1 MIEKKKETRTFG
13 CAILASIDH
22 LLLLFDLLLFFQV
35 AKFGF
40 CANDSCFFTVVLY
53 NYRKQKNNRPG
64 NEGFFSYI
72 SNTERKPVMSAVNP
86 AKPKPRNR
94 HASQGG
100 WKRQAAYLTMVLP
113 GVILLLMFSYLPMPG
128 VILAFKSYQMTVPT
142 ETSFF
147 QNVFLNS
154 LVASNWNGISN
165 FTYLLKDAPML
176 IRNTVGYNVLFMV
189 VGVIL
194 QVGLAVVINEMRN
207 RKTAKVYHTIAFMP
221 YFVSWIVVMYALYA
235 MIAFNGFFNQVAANL
250 GKEPIKYYS
259 QKQYWPWIFLLAN
272 IWKYT
277 GQGSIIYLATLT
289 GFDEQLYEAGS
300 IDGASK
306 WQQFR
311 YITLPQLMPTIV
323 MLQILAVGRIFN
335 GDFDM
340 FYSLPNGSG
349 TLRQVTTTIDV
360 YVYDM
365 LKKGNLRNSF
375 GYAGAGAFF
384 QSIVGFVLIL
394 LTNAIVRRHQ
404 PDMALF

>member
-1 MIEKKKETRTFG
+1 
-13 CAILASIDH
+13 
-22 LLLLFDLLLFFQV
+22 
-35 AKFGF
+35 
-40 CANDSCFFTVVLY
+40 
-53 NYRKQKNNRPG
+53 
-64 NEGFFSYI
+64 
-72 SNTERKPVMSAVNP
+72 MSAVNP

-154 LVASNWNGISN
+154 LVASSWNGISN

>member
-1 MIEKKKETRTFG
+1 
-13 CAILASIDH
+13 
-22 LLLLFDLLLFFQV
+22 
-35 AKFGF
+35 
-40 CANDSCFFTVVLY
+40 
-53 NYRKQKNNRPG
+53 
-64 NEGFFSYI
+64 
-72 SNTERKPVMSAVNP
+72 MSAVNKT
-86 AKPKPRNR
+86 KPVPNHR

-113 GVILLLMFSYLPMPG
+113 GVVFLLLFSYLPMPG
-128 VILAFKSYQMTVPT
+128 IILAFKSYQMTMPT
-142 ETSFF
+142 ESSLFK
-147 QNVFLNS
+147 NVFLNS
-154 LVASNWNGISN
+154 LVMSKWNGISN

-176 IRNTVGYNVLFMV
+176 IRNTVGYNLLFMV
-189 VGVIL
+189 VGVFL
-194 QVGLAVVINEMRN
+194 QVGLAVIINEMRN
-207 RKTAKVYHTIAFMP
+207 RRTAKLYHTIAFMP

-235 MIAFNGFFNQVAANL
+235 MIAFNGFFNKINAAM
-250 GKEPIKYYS
+250 GHDAIKYYS
-259 QKQYWPWIFLLAN
+259 QKQYWPWIFLVAN

-289 GFDEQLYEAGS
+289 GFDEQLYEAGA

-384 QSIVGFVLIL
+384 QSVVGFVLIL
-394 LTNAIVRRHQ
+394 LTNWIVKRHQ

>member
-1 MIEKKKETRTFG
+1 
-13 CAILASIDH
+13 
-22 LLLLFDLLLFFQV
+22 
-35 AKFGF
+35 
-40 CANDSCFFTVVLY
+40 
-53 NYRKQKNNRPG
+53 
-64 NEGFFSYI
+64 
-72 SNTERKPVMSAVNP
+72 MSVVNP
-86 AKPKPRNR
+86 TKPAPRGK

-100 WKRQAAYLTMVLP
+100 WKRQAAYFTMVLP
-113 GVILLLMFSYLPMPG
+113 GVLFLLAFNYLPMPG
-128 VILAFKSYQMTVPT
+128 IILAFKNYQMTVPT
-142 ETSFF
+142 KTSFF

-154 LVASNWNGISN
+154 LVCSPWNGLNN
-165 FTYLLKDAPML
+165 FTYLLKDAWML
-176 IRNTVGYNVLFMV
+176 IRNTVGYNLLFMI
-189 VGVIL
+189 VGVFL
-194 QVGLAVVINEMRN
+194 QVGLAVIINEMRN

-221 YFVSWIVVMYALYA
+221 YFISWIVVMYALYA
-235 MIAFNGFFNQVAANL
+235 MIAFNGFFNQVSGASV
-250 GKEPIKYYS
+250 KYYS
-259 QKQYWPWIFLLAN
+259 TPSYWPWIFLLAN

-289 GFDEQLYEAGS
+289 GFDEQLYEAGA

-349 TLRQVTTTIDV
+349 TLTQVTTTIDV
-360 YVYDM
+360 YVYNM

-384 QSIVGFVLIL
+384 QSVVGFVLIL
-394 LTNAIVRRHQ
+394 VTNRIVKKHQ
-404 PDMALF
+404 PEMALF

>member
-1 MIEKKKETRTFG
+1 
-13 CAILASIDH
+13 
-22 LLLLFDLLLFFQV
+22 
-35 AKFGF
+35 
-40 CANDSCFFTVVLY
+40 
-53 NYRKQKNNRPG
+53 
-64 NEGFFSYI
+64 
-72 SNTERKPVMSAVNP
+72 MSAVNP
-86 AKPKPRNR
+86 AKPVRAGK

-100 WKRQAAYLTMVLP
+100 WKRQAIYLTMVLP
-113 GVILLLMFSYLPMPG
+113 GVIFLLLFSYLPMPG
-128 VILAFKSYQMTVPT
+128 IILAFKNYRMTMPT
-142 ETSFF
+142 ENSLF

-154 LVASNWNGISN
+154 LIASPWNGLNN

-176 IRNTVGYNVLFMV
+176 IRNTVGYNLLFMV
-189 VGVIL
+189 VGVVL
-194 QVGLAVVINEMRN
+194 QVGLAVIINEMRN
-207 RKTAKVYHTIAFMP
+207 RKTAKIYHTIAFMP

-235 MIAFNGFFNQVAANL
+235 MIAFNGFFNQMGTMF
-250 GKEPIKYYS
+250 GKDPIKYYS
-259 QKQYWPWIFLLAN
+259 QKQYWPWIFLIAN

-300 IDGASK
+300 IDGAGK

-311 YITLPQLMPTIV
+311 YITLPQLLPTIV

-384 QSIVGFVLIL
+384 QSVVGFVLIL
-394 LTNAIVRRHQ
+394 VTNRIVKRHQ
-404 PDMALF
+404 PEMALF

>member
-1 MIEKKKETRTFG
+1 
-13 CAILASIDH
+13 
-22 LLLLFDLLLFFQV
+22 
-35 AKFGF
+35 
-40 CANDSCFFTVVLY
+40 
-53 NYRKQKNNRPG
+53 
-64 NEGFFSYI
+64 
-72 SNTERKPVMSAVNP
+72 MSVVNP
-86 AKPKPRNR
+86 AKPVPRGK

-113 GVILLLMFSYLPMPG
+113 GVIFLLMFAYLPMPG
-128 VILAFKSYQMTVPT
+128 IVLAFKNYQMTVPT
-142 ETSFF
+142 KESFF

-154 LVASNWNGISN
+154 LVMSPWNGLNN
-165 FTYLLKDAPML
+165 FSYLTKDAWML
-176 IRNTVGYNVLFMV
+176 IRNTVGYNLLFMI
-189 VGVIL
+189 VGVFL
-194 QVGLAVVINEMRN
+194 QVGLAVIINEMRN

-221 YFVSWIVVMYALYA
+221 YFISWIVVMYALYA
-235 MIAFNGFFNQVAANL
+235 MIAYNGFFNQVGTSL
-250 GKEPIKYYS
+250 GHDPVKYYS
-259 QKQYWPWIFLLAN
+259 QPGYWPWIFLLAN

-289 GFDEQLYEAGS
+289 GFDEQLYEAGA

-349 TLRQVTTTIDV
+349 TLRQVTTTIDT

-394 LTNAIVRRHQ
+394 LTNWIVKKHQ
-404 PDMALF
+404 PEMALF

>member
-1 MIEKKKETRTFG
+1 
-13 CAILASIDH
+13 
-22 LLLLFDLLLFFQV
+22 
-35 AKFGF
+35 
-40 CANDSCFFTVVLY
+40 
-53 NYRKQKNNRPG
+53 
-64 NEGFFSYI
+64 
-72 SNTERKPVMSAVNP
+72 MSVVNP
-86 AKPKPRNR
+86 TRPRPR
-94 HASQGG
+94 GKHASQGG

-113 GVILLLMFSYLPMPG
+113 GVVFLLMFAYLPMPG
-128 VILAFKSYQMTVPT
+128 IVLAFKNYQMTVPT
-142 ETSFF
+142 QSSLFK
-147 QNVFLNS
+147 NVFLNS
-154 LVASNWNGISN
+154 LIASPWNGLNN
-165 FTYLLKDAPML
+165 FSYLLKDAPML
-176 IRNTVGYNVLFMV
+176 IRNTVGYNLLFMV
-189 VGVIL
+189 VGVFL

-235 MIAFNGFFNQVAANL
+235 MIAFNGFFNQIGTAMGHTAV
-250 GKEPIKYYS
+250 KYYS

-289 GFDEQLYEAGS
+289 GFDEQLYEAGA

-349 TLRQVTTTIDV
+349 PLRQVTTTIDV
-360 YVYDM
+360 YVYNM
-365 LKKGNLRNSF
+365 LKRGDLPNSF
-375 GYAGAGAFF
+375 GYASAGAFF
-384 QSIVGFVLIL
+384 QSIVGFILIL
-394 LTNAIVRRHQ
+394 LTNWIVRRRQ
-404 PDMALF
+404 PEMALF

>member
-1 MIEKKKETRTFG
+1 MAMSTAKKKKGT
-13 CAILASIDH
+13 S
-22 LLLLFDLLLFFQV
+22 
-35 AKFGF
+35 
-40 CANDSCFFTVVLY
+40 
-53 NYRKQKNNRPG
+53 
-64 NEGFFSYI
+64 
-72 SNTERKPVMSAVNP
+72 
-86 AKPKPRNR
+86 
-94 HASQGG
+94 GG
-100 WKRQAAYLTMVLP
+100 WKRQGAYLTMVLP
-113 GVILLLMFSYLPMPG
+113 GCLFLLAFAYLPMPG
-128 VILAFKSYQMTVPT
+128 IVLAFKFYKMQVPQAGDL
-142 ETSFF
+142 F

-154 LVASNWNGISN
+154 LVKSDWNGLNN
-165 FTYLLKDAPML
+165 FTYLLKDAWML
-176 IRNTVGYNVLFMV
+176 IRNTVGYNLLFMV
-189 VGVIL
+189 VGVLL
-194 QVGLAVVINEMRN
+194 QVTLAVLINELRN
-207 RKTAKVYHTIAFMP
+207 RKTAKVYHTIMFMP

-235 MIAFNGFFNQVAANL
+235 MIAFNGFFNQIAAAT
-250 GKEPIKYYS
+250 GAEAVKYYS
-259 QKQYWPWIFLLAN
+259 EKQYWPWIFLVAN

-289 GFDEQLYEAGS
+289 GFDEQLYEAGA

-323 MLQILAVGRIFN
+323 MLQILAIGRIFN

-384 QSIVGFVLIL
+384 QSVVGFILIL
-394 LTNAIVRRHQ
+394 VTNRIVKKHQ
-404 PDMALF
+404 PEMALF

>member
-1 MIEKKKETRTFG
+1 M
-13 CAILASIDH
+13 S
-22 LLLLFDLLLFFQV
+22 
-35 AKFGF
+35 
-40 CANDSCFFTVVLY
+40 VV
-53 NYRKQKNNRPG
+53 NP
-64 NEGFFSYI
+64 
-72 SNTERKPVMSAVNP
+72 RKPV
-86 AKPKPRNR
+86 PRGK

-113 GVILLLMFSYLPMPG
+113 GVIFLLMFSYLPMPG
-128 VILAFKSYQMTVPT
+128 IILAFKNYQMTVPQAGDL
-142 ETSFF
+142 F

-154 LVASNWNGISN
+154 LVKSPWNGLNN

-176 IRNTVGYNVLFMV
+176 IRNTVGYNLLFMV
-189 VGVIL
+189 VGVVL
-194 QVGLAVVINEMRN
+194 QVGLAVIINEMRN

-221 YFVSWIVVMYALYA
+221 YFISWIVVMYALYA
-235 MIAFNGFFNQVAANL
+235 MISFSGFFNQVGATL
-250 GKEPIKYYS
+250 GHDPVKYYS

-289 GFDEQLYEAGS
+289 GFDEQLYEAGA

-384 QSIVGFVLIL
+384 QSVVGFVLIL
-394 LTNAIVRRHQ
+394 ITNTIVKKHQ
-404 PDMALF
+404 PEMALF

>member
-1 MIEKKKETRTFG
+1 M
-13 CAILASIDH
+13 S
-22 LLLLFDLLLFFQV
+22 
-35 AKFGF
+35 
-40 CANDSCFFTVVLY
+40 VV
-53 NYRKQKNNRPG
+53 
-64 NEGFFSYI
+64 
-72 SNTERKPVMSAVNP
+72 NT
-86 AKPKPRNR
+86 AKPRPSGK

-113 GVILLLMFSYLPMPG
+113 GVLFLLAFCYLPMPG
-128 VILAFKSYQMTVPT
+128 IILAFKNYKMSRPGAGD
-142 ETSFF
+142 FF

-154 LVASNWNGISN
+154 LIKSPWNGLNN

-176 IRNTVGYNVLFMV
+176 IRNTVGYNLLFMV
-189 VGVIL
+189 VGVFL
-194 QVGLAVVINEMRN
+194 QVGLAVIINEMRN

-235 MIAFNGFFNQVAANL
+235 MIAVKGFFNQFGAVL
-250 GKEPIKYYS
+250 GKEAVMYYS
-259 QKQYWPWIFLLAN
+259 EPGYWPWIFLLAN

-289 GFDEQLYEAGS
+289 GFDEQLYEAGA

-349 TLRQVTTTIDV
+349 TLRQVTSTIDV
-360 YVYDM
+360 YVYNM
-365 LKKGNLRNSF
+365 LKRGDLPNSF
-375 GYAGAGAFF
+375 GYASAGAFF
-384 QSIVGFVLIL
+384 QSIVGFVLIIV
-394 LTNAIVRRHQ
+394 TNKIVKRHQ
-404 PDMALF
+404 PEMALF

>member
-1 MIEKKKETRTFG
+1 
-13 CAILASIDH
+13 
-22 LLLLFDLLLFFQV
+22 
-35 AKFGF
+35 
-40 CANDSCFFTVVLY
+40 
-53 NYRKQKNNRPG
+53 
-64 NEGFFSYI
+64 
-72 SNTERKPVMSAVNP
+72 
-86 AKPKPRNR
+86 
-94 HASQGG
+94 
-100 WKRQAAYLTMVLP
+100 
-113 GVILLLMFSYLPMPG
+113 
-128 VILAFKSYQMTVPT
+128 
-142 ETSFF
+142 
-147 QNVFLNS
+147 
-154 LVASNWNGISN
+154 
-165 FTYLLKDAPML
+165 ML
-176 IRNTVGYNVLFMV
+176 IRNTVGYNLLFMV
-189 VGVIL
+189 VGVFL
-194 QVGLAVVINEMRN
+194 QVGLAVIINEMRN

-221 YFVSWIVVMYALYA
+221 YFISWIVVMYALYA
-235 MIAFNGFFNQVAANL
+235 MIAFNGFFNQVAATL
-250 GKEPIKYYS
+250 GQDPVKYYS
-259 QKQYWPWIFLLAN
+259 QKQYWPWIFLVAN

-289 GFDEQLYEAGS
+289 GFDEQLYEAGA

-384 QSIVGFVLIL
+384 QSVVGFVLIL
-394 LTNAIVRRHQ
+394 ATNAIVKKHQ
-404 PDMALF
+404 PEMALF

>member
-1 MIEKKKETRTFG
+1 
-13 CAILASIDH
+13 
-22 LLLLFDLLLFFQV
+22 
-35 AKFGF
+35 
-40 CANDSCFFTVVLY
+40 
-53 NYRKQKNNRPG
+53 
-64 NEGFFSYI
+64 
-72 SNTERKPVMSAVNP
+72 MSVVNP
-86 AKPKPRNR
+86 TRPVPRGK

-113 GVILLLMFSYLPMPG
+113 GVIFLLMFSYLPMPG
-128 VILAFKSYQMTVPT
+128 IVLAFKNYQMTVPT
-142 ETSFF
+142 ENSLF

-154 LVASNWNGISN
+154 LIASPWNGLNN

-176 IRNTVGYNVLFMV
+176 IRNTVGYNLLFMV
-189 VGVIL
+189 VGVVL
-194 QVGLAVVINEMRN
+194 QVGLAVIINEMRN

-221 YFVSWIVVMYALYA
+221 YFISWIVVMYALYA
-235 MIAFNGFFNQVAANL
+235 MIAFNGFFNQVATSM
-250 GKEPIKYYS
+250 GKEAVRYYS

-289 GFDEQLYEAGS
+289 GFDEQLYEAGA

-394 LTNAIVRRHQ
+394 LTNWIVKRHQ
-404 PDMALF
+404 PEMALF